1 MGSTKLEQL
10 RPRARVEGVRGAK
23 VTSGVDLFSLV
34 FFVLLIVLLD
44 APIPYLFFSFLFNI
58 RIVAKG
64 QSLEQGFQVELVR
77 AKAIARGYG
86 SIVAEDEQGYS
97 NGLVELQKH
106 KVGGWGGRG
115 AKNYSR

>member
-1 MGSTKLEQL
+1 ML
-10 RPRARVEGVRGAK
+10 
-23 VTSGVDLFSLV
+23 LFLTYSFL
-34 FFVLLIVLLD
+34 
-44 APIPYLFFSFLFNI
+44 FLFNI

>member
-1 MGSTKLEQL
+1 ML
-10 RPRARVEGVRGAK
+10 
-23 VTSGVDLFSLV
+23 LFLTYSFL
-34 FFVLLIVLLD
+34 
-44 APIPYLFFSFLFNI
+44 FLFNI

-106 KVGGWGGRG
+106 KVGGWGVGGGGKKLLKVKR
-115 AKNYSR
+115 STT